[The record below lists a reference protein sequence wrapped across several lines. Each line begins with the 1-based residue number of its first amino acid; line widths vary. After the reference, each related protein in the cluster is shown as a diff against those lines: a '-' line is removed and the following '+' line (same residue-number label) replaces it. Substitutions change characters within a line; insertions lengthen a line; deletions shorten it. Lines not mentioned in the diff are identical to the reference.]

1 MVLGNEKMTI
11 GQTKAAAKARSGIVD
26 WQLPCRPGLQ
36 PLADS
41 ELTIYGLAE
50 SAGWFPANAK
60 G

>member
-1 MVLGNEKMTI
+1 MVLCNEKIAI
-11 GQTKAAAKARSGIVD
+11 GRTKAAAKARSGIVG

-41 ELTIYGLAE
+41 ELTIYGSAE
-50 SAGWFPANAK
+50 SADWFPDNAK